1 MIFFKDNDSTTPM
14 SAANLNKINPGGVV
28 RQSAGGGLF
37 IDVAPMR
44 VLTLDPWGVADYA
57 GVTGQAI
64 SGSVTRSIY
73 LNTSNAL
80 VVSDAAFP
88 GTAHVP
94 LAEVVTDGS
103 GIVSITDKRLT
114 GFLP

>member
-1 MIFFKDNDSTTPM
+1 MIFFRDNDSATPM

-44 VLTLDPWGVADYA
+44 VVTLDPWAVADYA
-57 GVTGQAI
+57 GVTDQAI
-64 SGSVTRSIY
+64 SGSVTRAVY
-73 LNTSNAL
+73 LDTSNAL
-80 VVSDAAFP
+80 QIAASFP

-103 GIVSITDKRLT
+103 GIVSITDKRIH